1 MASIRSRRSK
11 LFVDFRY
18 MNMRCRETT
27 NLTDTPANRKKLA
40 KIIEKMEAEI
50 TLGIFDYAAYF
61 PKSERA
67 QEMTALADRAEACIS
82 RNPTFRQFSE
92 IFYEER
98 KIEWRPSYRQK
109 TQIILNKYLLPEFG
123 GKAVHAIKK
132 PDLLTFR
139 SSLAKVRYGKDGQS
153 SLSVA
158 RINQIM
164 ILLRMILEEASDR
177 HEFEMPYKNIK
188 NLKQAR
194 PDVNPFT
201 LAEVWLFL
209 KHVRADYKPYYT
221 IRFFTGMRTSEIDGL
236 KWDCINFERREI
248 SIREA
253 LVNGEM
259 GPTKTLGSQRDIAM
273 SQLVY
278 DALLEQKARTYGK
291 SEFVFCN
298 SQSNPMEYRNVDRR
312 VWKPTL
318 ALLGL
323 KHRRAYQTRHT
334 AATLWLAAGE
344 NPEWIARQMGHS
356 STEMLFR
363 VYSRYVP
370 DITRQDGS
378 AMDNLLLAS
387 KEKLTGASNSS
398 DTEGLITNA
407 QTDKE
412 MSQ

>member
-201 LAEVWLFL
+201 LAEVWLIL

-236 KWDCINFERREI
+236 KWDCINFDRREI
-248 SIREA
+248 SIKGA
-253 LVNGEM
+253 LVNGQM

-278 DALLEQKARTYGK
+278 DGLLEQKARTFGK

-298 SQSNPMEYRNVDRR
+298 SQGNPMEYRNVNRR

-387 KEKLTGASNSS
+387 KEKLTSTSNSS
-398 DTEGLITNA
+398 DTEALITNA

-412 MSQ
+412 TSQ

>member
-1 MASIRSRRSK
+1 MASIRARRGK

-27 NLTDTPANRKKLA
+27 NLTDTPANRKRLA

-82 RNPTFRQFSE
+82 RNPTFEQFVD
-92 IFYEER
+92 IWYEEK

-109 TQIILNKYLLPEFG
+109 IQIILDKYLLPEFG

-132 PDLLTFR
+132 SDLLTFR

-236 KWDCINFERREI
+236 KWDCINFDRREI

-278 DALLEQKARTYGK
+278 DALQDQKARTFGK

-298 SQSNPMEYRNVDRR
+298 SQGNPLEYRNVNRR

-387 KEKLTGASNSS
+387 KEKLTSASNSS
-398 DTEGLITNA
+398 DTEALITNA
-407 QTDKE
+407 KTDKE
-412 MSQ
+412 TSQ